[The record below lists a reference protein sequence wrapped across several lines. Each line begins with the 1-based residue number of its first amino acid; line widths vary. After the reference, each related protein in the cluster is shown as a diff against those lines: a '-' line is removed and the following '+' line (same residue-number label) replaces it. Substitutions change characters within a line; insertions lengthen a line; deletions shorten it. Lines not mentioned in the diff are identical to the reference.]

1 MACLGDAA
9 IWQVAVSMQTR
20 PYCAVLCHHSRP
32 LLLLACLQVAYI
44 DKQLLATASV
54 PGRKVELFRH
64 ASVLLA
70 STHQH
75 WLAGASGLP
84 QQQEAYR

>member
-1 MACLGDAA
+1 M
-9 IWQVAVSMQTR
+9 
-20 PYCAVLCHHSRP
+20 
-32 LLLLACLQVAYI
+32 QVAYI

-70 STHQH
+70 STQQQ
-75 WLAGASGLP
+75 WMAGASGLP

>member
-1 MACLGDAA
+1 LPAR
-9 IWQVAVSMQTR
+9 T
-20 PYCAVLCHHSRP
+20 
-32 LLLLACLQVAYI
+32 QVAYI

-70 STHQH
+70 STQQQ
-75 WLAGASGLP
+75 WVAGASGLP